1 MWLNKILRQT
11 KMKPFDCYLDLKI
24 FFAFKKPVK
33 YMPDED
39 RKSRLAAL
47 RKKRANKAQGSSN
60 NDADSF
66 LAKTSDH
73 IPLRVTSVSREGADY
88 EPSEQPVK
96 DIAFEPE
103 PVFTELTKAKMTSP
117 TSAMKEDLA
126 NYYYKANS
134 RTDRALNRIIQEK
147 SM

>member
-1 MWLNKILRQT
+1 
-11 KMKPFDCYLDLKI
+11 MKPFGCYLYLKI
-24 FFAFKKPVK
+24 FFAFKKLAK

-73 IPLRVTSVSREGADY
+73 MPLRAISVSREGADY
-88 EPSEQPVK
+88 EPLEQPVK

-126 NYYYKANS
+126 NYYYKANL